1 MAVFARR
8 SAAASA
14 YEDQPFE
21 AVRGALRLIR
31 SRRVGPAT
39 YHRLVAEE
47 GSVAA
52 ALAALPARAAAAGVP
67 EYEPC
72 PEGVARAE
80 WAAARRAGA
89 RALIYGQPGYPEA
102 LYDLPDAPP
111 LLWLRGE
118 AGLLARPALA
128 LVGARN
134 ASSLGLRMAQRLG
147 EALGAAGFA
156 IVSGLARGIDAAAHR
171 GALPHGT
178 VAVLAGGVDVAYPEE
193 NAGLL
198 AELAEKGAV
207 LSEQPPGFAPQAR
220 HFPLRNRLISGLGR
234 AVIVVE
240 AAPKSGSLLTAG
252 LALEQGR
259 EVMAVPGHPVDPRA
273 GGCNQLIRDGA
284 LLVRGAEDILAALGG
299 AAEGPPTPAREGPL
313 EARPAPPKPQ
323 GAAARPAP
331 PKAGVEAG
339 VEAGR
344 GLEALILSRLGPSP
358 LGEDQLLRDLAR
370 PHAEVAGAL
379 LDLELE
385 GKVERLPGGLLARR
399 AF

>member
-14 YEDQPFE
+14 DEDQPFE
-21 AVRGALRLIR
+21 ALRGALRLIR

-47 GSVAA
+47 GSVEA
-52 ALAALPARAAAAGVP
+52 ALAALPARAAAAGVTG
-67 EYEPC
+67 YEPC

-89 RALIYGQPGYPEA
+89 RGLVYGAPGYPAA

-111 LLWLRGE
+111 LLWLRGDV
-118 AGLLARPALA
+118 ALLARPALA

-147 EALGAAGFA
+147 EALGAAGFTV
-156 IVSGLARGIDAAAHR
+156 VSGLARGIDAAAHR

-198 AELAEKGAV
+198 AEIAEKGAV

-284 LLVRGAEDILAALGG
+284 LLVRGAEDILAALG
-299 AAEGPPTPAREGPL
+299 EGGER
-313 EARPAPPKPQ
+313 RQSAPPRRAAPKPPSPGTEPKQ
-323 GAAARPAP
+323 MAPPPSEADLAAA
-331 PKAGVEAG
+331 
-339 VEAGR
+339 
-344 GLEALILSRLGPSP
+344 ILGQLGPSP

-379 LDLELE
+379 LILELE

-399 AF
+399 AY